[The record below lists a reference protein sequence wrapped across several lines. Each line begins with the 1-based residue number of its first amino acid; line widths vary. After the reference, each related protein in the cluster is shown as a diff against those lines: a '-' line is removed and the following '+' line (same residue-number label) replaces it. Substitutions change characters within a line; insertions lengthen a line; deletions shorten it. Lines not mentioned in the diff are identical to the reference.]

1 MPIFNQ
7 FVPHLRCV
15 RKYCRREVLEENV
28 IDAEMLK
35 RIDFFRL
42 SAVSKRIFAYE
53 KHLKS
58 LELASK
64 LASEWQKAR
73 CKGSRMAWALKRCE
87 ETLAPC
93 SWTNFFSHRRAF
105 ARCS

>member
-7 FVPHLRCV
+7 FVPHLRCL

-42 SAVSKRIFAYE
+42 SAVR
-53 KHLKS
+53 
-58 LELASK
+58 
-64 LASEWQKAR
+64 
-73 CKGSRMAWALKRCE
+73 KGSLHTKS
-87 ETLAPC
+87 T
-93 SWTNFFSHRRAF
+93 
-105 ARCS
+105 